1 MTYSGTMIQDLEA
14 SVERARENA
23 RQTHLYFE
31 NNSAFRIY
39 LYDLALR
46 IVERASEPV
55 PQGLAT
61 PDFLKQTAMKLG
73 MVEAAQMIREEAAH
87 MRKMQDAEQAM
98 QATAGR

>member
-1 MTYSGTMIQDLEA
+1 MTYSGTMMKDLEEA
-14 SVERARENA
+14 VERARSN
-23 RQTHLYFE
+23 HPFYFE
-31 NNSAFRIY
+31 NNSALRMY

>member
-31 NNSAFRIY
+31 NNSALRIY

-73 MVEAAQMIREEAAH
+73 MVEAAPVSYTHLSQRLRPE
-87 MRKMQDAEQAM
+87 RCDPLPLS
-98 QATAGR
+98 R